1 MPVVFSWPKLLCR
14 PVYPASRARKQAAAI
29 VEKARIFAQDLDNGA
44 AVLPTLGKPRKIC
57 GMDYV
62 KKAHEVIDIELAG
75 LQRLRE
81 GLDGGFSQAVEII
94 LERLHKR
101 GKILVTGV
109 GKNAPIGQKIAATLT
124 STGSPAV
131 FLHPSDAMHGDLGL
145 VAANDVVLALSYS
158 GASEEL
164 QSLMLAIKREKVPII
179 AITGAPDS
187 ALGRDADVVI
197 AIEVERE
204 AGAFN
209 LAPTT
214 STTVTLVVGDAL
226 AMVLLEARGF
236 RREDYAKLHPGGAI
250 GRTLLLRVADI
261 MRTGERLASV
271 RGDARVR
278 DAVLAMTRARAG
290 AVAVVDADDKV
301 LGIFTDGDL
310 RRHLN
315 DGPPL
320 ADMTVADVMTAQ
332 PICVR
337 QDHLAVD
344 VLAIYEQ
351 HNIDDLLVV
360 DENGHLAGM
369 VDIQDLPKFKIF

>member
-1 MPVVFSWPKLLCR
+1 MNYVN
-14 PVYPASRARKQAAAI
+14 
-29 VEKARIFAQDLDNGA
+29 KAR
-44 AVLPTLGKPRKIC
+44 
-57 GMDYV
+57 
-62 KKAHEVIDIELAG
+62 EVIDIELAG
-75 LQRLRE
+75 LQRLRDS
-81 GLDGGFSQAVEII
+81 LDDGFSQAVELI
-94 LERLHKR
+94 LECLRKR

-124 STGSPAV
+124 STGCPAV

-145 VAANDVVLALSYS
+145 MAHNDVVLVLSYS

-164 QSLMLAIKREKVPII
+164 QTLMLAIKREKVPII
-179 AITGAPDS
+179 AITGEPDS
-187 ALGRDADVVI
+187 ALGHNADVII
-197 AIEVERE
+197 AVAVERE

-236 RREDYAKLHPGGAI
+236 KREDYAKLHPGGAI

-261 MRTGERLASV
+261 MRTGERLA
-271 RGDARVR
+271 RIHRNARVR
-278 DAVLAMTRARAG
+278 DAVLAMTSARSG
-290 AVAVVDADDKV
+290 AVAVVDADDVV

-320 ADMTVADVMTAQ
+320 ADMTVEQVMTPK
-332 PICVR
+332 PITVR

-344 VLAIYEQ
+344 VLTIYEK
-351 HNIDDLLVV
+351 HNIDDLVVV
-360 DENGHLAGM
+360 DERGRLAGM
-369 VDIQDLPKFKIF
+369 VDIVDLPKFKIF

>member
-1 MPVVFSWPKLLCR
+1 M
-14 PVYPASRARKQAAAI
+14 
-29 VEKARIFAQDLDNGA
+29 N
-44 AVLPTLGKPRKIC
+44 
-57 GMDYV
+57 YV
-62 KKAHEVIDIELAG
+62 KKAREVIDIELAG

-81 GLDGGFSQAVEII
+81 GLDSGFSKAVELI
-94 LERLHKR
+94 LECLHKH
-101 GKILVTGV
+101 GKILVSGV

-124 STGSPAV
+124 STGCPAV

-145 VAANDVVLALSYS
+145 MAANDVVLVLSYS

-164 QSLMLAIKREKVPII
+164 QNLILAIKREKVPII
-179 AITGAPDS
+179 AITGEPDS

-197 AIEVERE
+197 NVAVERE

-236 RREDYAKLHPGGAI
+236 KREDYAKLHPGGAI

-261 MRTGERLASV
+261 MRTGERLAKV
-271 RGDARVR
+271 RRDQRVR
-278 DAVLAMTRARAG
+278 DAVLAMTSVRAG
-290 AVAVVDADDKV
+290 AVAVVDADDVV

-320 ADMTVADVMTAQ
+320 ADMTVEQVMTPK
-332 PICVR
+332 PITVR

-344 VLAIYEQ
+344 VLAIYEK
-351 HNIDDLLVV
+351 HNIDDLVVV
-360 DENGHLAGM
+360 DERGRLAGM